1 MKNEDVPLLLLIVGG
16 RGGLLFSTLHEDTP
30 HHVFG
35 PQIDGI
41 VDMTVFVFVRISGKT
56 NMLSSAAEQ

>member
-1 MKNEDVPLLLLIVGG
+1 VGG
-16 RGGLLFSTLHEDTP
+16 RGELLFSTLHEDTP